1 MRRALTAHPTTPP
14 SADIR
19 IEAELVREEGR
30 LALTFVVTGEVGR
43 LSIAA
48 AAPPERA
55 DGLWRTTCFEAFLK
69 AADDDQAYVELNL
82 APSGRWAAYR
92 FDTLREGMGPAML
105 AAPPRIATRRAR
117 PIGSN

>member
-1 MRRALTAHPTTPP
+1 MRRALVAHPATPT

-19 IEAELVREEGR
+19 IEVELVREVGR

-48 AAPPERA
+48 PAQPERA

-69 AADDDQAYVELNL
+69 AADAPAYVELNL

-92 FDTLREGMGPAML
+92 FDAFREGMGPGTL
-105 AAPPRIATRRAR
+105 AAPPRIATRRDAD
-117 PIGSN
+117 